1 MRKIY
6 LLAALLFGYFQL
18 LTAQSQSSRQA
29 ELQMISQR
37 PATAWLEAFPS
48 GNGSLGAMVFGGT
61 DTDRIQFNESSLCT
75 GTTDSVGYYQPFGN
89 IYVRWGHL
97 DTSHYQRRLLLNSG
111 VQEISYDHE
120 GTNYTRQYFVSYP
133 DQAFIMHANA
143 SRRGKINVEI
153 MLRDVRSSGI
163 QVSGPRIT
171 FAGDLRNT
179 MKYEAIVQVMHT
191 GGRMQRTDSS
201 LVIQQADELTL
212 QLVAGTNFKPFSG
225 YHYLGDAPHT
235 KLSAQLDKL
244 LKKPFKQLQT
254 AHSQD
259 FSALFNRVALHL
271 GATNESPVTERLL
284 AYSKRAEDPAFEALL
299 FQYGRYLLISSSR
312 KGGLPA
318 NLQGIWNNESKP
330 AWYSQYTT
338 NINIQMNYWLA
349 EPTNLSEC
357 HFPYFDWVENLA
369 AVNKQSN
376 DSALKVPAGWVAYST
391 NNIMGGPSKW
401 RMHRPGSAWLVQH
414 FWEHYAY
421 TGDTSF
427 LRQRAF
433 PLLKEIVQYWEA
445 HLVKR
450 ADGKLITP
458 DGWSPEHGPGKK
470 EGDKRPYPGAS
481 YDQQIV
487 YDLFSN
493 YLAAAAVLKTDEV
506 MQQQVT
512 MLRGNLVGPQVG
524 KWGQLQEW
532 MEDVDDSTDHHRHS
546 SHLFAVYPGHWITP
560 QQTPAWARAAERS
573 LLARGMESTGWSTA
587 WRINIWARLGEGN
600 YAHEQMKR
608 LIRPAISAG
617 SGEKSGLYPNLF
629 DAHPP
634 FQIDGNFGYTAG
646 VAEMLLQSHEG
657 AIHLLPA
664 LPDAWPEGYVKGLKS
679 RGNVTVD
686 IYWSGH
692 QLKKAVLKASRT
704 GTYAVR
710 YGNIVK
716 QFLLEGGKPHSIH
729 L

>member
-1 MRKIY
+1 MKKNYALVI
-6 LLAALLFGYFQL
+6 LLCCHLPLLM
-18 LTAQSQSSRQA
+18 AQQQSSKQ
-29 ELQMISQR
+29 EKVQLISQR
-37 PATAWLEAFPS
+37 PATAWLEVFPL
-48 GNGSLGAMVFGGT
+48 GNGALGTMIFGGT

-75 GTTDSVGYYQPFGN
+75 GTTDSIGSYQPFGN
-89 IYVRWGHL
+89 IYLRWGHR
-97 DTSHYQRRLLLNSG
+97 DTSNYQRKLLLNNG
-111 VQEISYDHE
+111 VQEISYENE
-120 GTNYTRQYFVSYP
+120 GINYSRQYFVSHP

-143 SRRGKINVEI
+143 SRPGKINVEI
-153 MLRDVRSSGI
+153 MLRDVRSSRI
-163 QVSGPRIT
+163 QVKGARIT
-171 FAGDLRNT
+171 FAGDLRNG
-179 MKYEAIVQVMHT
+179 MKYEAIVQLMHK

-201 LVIQQADELTL
+201 LIIQQADDLTL
-212 QLVAGTNFKPFSG
+212 QLVAGTSFKPFSG
-225 YHYLGDAPHT
+225 YHYLGEAPHAR
-235 KLSAQLDKL
+235 LSAQLDKL
-244 LKKPFKQLQT
+244 LKKPFKQLQS
-254 AHSQD
+254 AHYQD
-259 FSALFNRVALHL
+259 FSSLFNRVTLHL
-271 GATNESPVTERLL
+271 GAANESPVTERLL
-284 AYSKRAEDPAFEALL
+284 TYSKGAGDPALEALL
-299 FQYGRYLLISSSR
+299 FQYGRYLLISASR
-312 KGGLPA
+312 KGSLPA
-318 NLQGIWNNESKP
+318 NLQGIWNDDLKP

-357 HFPYFDWVENLA
+357 HFPYFNWVENLA
-369 AVNKQSN
+369 TVNKQSS

-421 TGDTSF
+421 TGDTTF

-512 MLRGNLVGPQVG
+512 LLQGNLLGPQVG

-560 QQTPAWARAAERS
+560 QQTPAWAWAAEQS

-587 WRINIWARLGEGN
+587 WRINIWARLGKGN
-600 YAHEQMKR
+600 HAHEQMQR
-608 LIRPAISAG
+608 LIRPAIAAG

-646 VAEMLLQSHEG
+646 VAEMLLQSLDGE
-657 AIHLLPA
+657 IYLLPA
-664 LPDAWPEGYVKGLKS
+664 LPDAWPEGYVKGLKA

-686 IYWSGH
+686 IYWSDH
-692 QLKKAVLKASRT
+692 RLEKAVLKAAHT
-704 GTYAVR
+704 GTYNVQ
-710 YGNIVK
+710 YGRIIR
-716 QFLLEGGKPHSIH
+716 QFLLEGGKPQVIN